1 MEKKALILGATGLIG
16 SHLVNELIENG
27 QYKEIILLARRK
39 TDHDHPGV
47 KTKIID
53 FNRMEDHFNEF
64 KDKDVFWCLG
74 TTRKKA
80 GSKEAFQRVDYE
92 YPLSAAQLTAREG
105 GKKFF
110 LVSAM
115 GADKDSPFFYNRV
128 KGNLEEDI
136 KSLPIPSIYIFRPSL
151 LIGDRE
157 EFRFGEKMAEWL
169 FKPLNPLLRG
179 KMLKYKPIKAQKVAK
194 VMTSLAKK
202 EVKGIHILESDSMQ
216 K

>member
-1 MEKKALILGATGLIG
+1 MESNREAEGDNMEKKALIL
-16 SHLVNELIENG
+16 
-27 QYKEIILLARRK
+27 
-39 TDHDHPGV
+39 
-47 KTKIID
+47 
-53 FNRMEDHFNEF
+53 
-64 KDKDVFWCLG
+64 
-74 TTRKKA
+74 
-80 GSKEAFQRVDYE
+80 
-92 YPLSAAQLTAREG
+92 
-105 GKKFF
+105 F

-115 GADKDSPFFYNRV
+115 GADKDSPFFYNRI

-136 KSLPIPSIYIFRPSL
+136 KSLPIPLIYIFRPSL

-194 VMTSLAKK
+194 VMTSLAQK
-202 EVKGIHILESDSMQ
+202 EVKGIHILESDSLQ